1 MKNRYFFTMACVLLA
16 NIASIFG
23 QNNTISIP
31 DVYVGNG
38 KSISLPINMDNT
50 ADVVAVQFT
59 LSVPEG
65 LTLTTASASLTE
77 RSDGHTV
84 TLRALDGGKYMA
96 MIFSSEN
103 KPIKGRTGQLLSVTL
118 NASNSL
124 AEGTQLPLTLS
135 DVVMGARD
143 ASNLL
148 TGYSAGKVTIAKL
161 PDLEVTEV
169 VTDQS
174 SLSPEGTVSVRWQV
188 ANIGELP
195 TTAGWK
201 EQIYLKNAVGL
212 QKLLGTLYY
221 DDPLEASGVISR
233 NAELHLPAIIG
244 LDGACRIVVALTAN
258 SNAGEPTWL
267 KDNNTAQMASDISV
281 QKVLALNPADA
292 SIDEAQT
299 KNVRFQ
305 LTRSGDTN
313 SDEVFALTHDV
324 DSRLVFPESV
334 SLLKGQSGTYFY
346 AQVVADNVL
355 DNDSIVNFS
364 LSGNNYPTVSS
375 KVNIED
381 GTFPSLSLTA
391 LNEEVT
397 EGESIRFEIATQRA
411 SHNDIEVKMTC
422 DAAKRFDIPS
432 TIQIPAG
439 QTSVEVTVEAL
450 EDDVPNVEE
459 VVTFKVT
466 AAKHNPASVNTVLV
480 DNDVPTLQL
489 EITPNALSEAA
500 GPLAVTA
507 TLRRLD
513 NKDKVVTVKLSD
525 DSDGGI
531 YYGHQ
536 TIVMEKGVEEAIV
549 NLGPVDNALVDGE
562 RIYEITAAVWIAS
575 CSCNANSGT
584 SGGMVS
590 VPLTVYDND
599 GPTLTMKASSS
610 VVKEGDE
617 ISVTLTRNTDTS
629 NAEDVNISSDYETGI
644 DFPNVVTIPAGE
656 TSTTFIVKPKGNE
669 ITDDGFSAMLTAS
682 ADGFA
687 TGNIW
692 FTVSDQT
699 LPDAQITDM
708 TLSADE
714 VEVGGTITV
723 VTKITN
729 TGSYVLPELTKVG
742 IYSSHSSTPLSTIYL
757 QNTLPIGEEVVLTRE
772 VTMPATIGT
781 FNIYAVVNDGNEVK
795 ELNYTNN
802 SSMLKSVK
810 TVSPYTVS
818 IMADKASYR
827 PGEKA
832 QLSGIITGSKV
843 AHKDVEIYIL
853 NDNYRHVITVQTDED
868 GKFVADYEP
877 YPGQMGH
884 FVAGACYPKEGLQT
898 EMLTFDYY
906 GVRRIS
912 NHAITCEALFGETYS
927 SSFTLSNPGEL
938 PLSNVTVEVLSK
950 PDNCDVSLTCP
961 STVEANSTFD
971 IEYSIDATSVS
982 TGNDWQRIELRLCS
996 DEGAS
1001 LQTTLFYYCRNKQ
1014 GQLKADV
1021 TRIKTTMIK
1030 GTSRD
1035 YPLVITNTGK
1045 GETGRITMELPSWM
1059 SSVTPREMAS
1069 LAHGDSTTVILR
1081 LTPTADMQLNVPI
1094 SGSIG
1099 LNCTNGQGLSLPFHI
1114 EPVSESNGTLI
1125 IDVCDENTYYTTEK
1139 PHVAGASVTVS
1150 HPTTGAIV
1158 ASGTT
1163 DENGRFLAIL
1173 PEGYY
1178 AVNVSAPNHN
1188 SYRNNILIDPGVE
1201 NLTTVNLSIEAIT
1214 IDWRVEETTV
1224 QDEYSIVTTV
1234 KFETNV
1240 PVPVVELS
1248 MPKSIEAKSLPK
1260 GESLIFYATLTNK
1273 GLITAQ
1279 DVQLLLPEG
1288 FHTLSFEALAYTE
1301 PFDLAPQQSVLIP
1314 VKVTHVAHN
1323 PSKSILRAAPID
1335 DDPCIGQPGTLYFWD
1350 CGNDRKWHRYGIAL
1364 QLGSC
1369 RSDDPSTWDNS
1380 GNGAYGGGASYG
1392 GPIFGPYIGGG
1403 GYYGSSSGCSNVST
1417 HQDEDCEPC
1426 QNEFLVDLVD
1436 CGLQLVPVYRVLKQ
1450 VIECVNSVHDLIDT
1464 TQDGDIREI
1473 AYGTLEATTSCIAAR
1488 RAGTGDRNV
1497 SRQAERQQALEDIL
1511 IALSSLRAS
1520 QGQDEL
1526 DGETVIETL
1535 GSLASS
1541 LAALAGWDFEY
1552 VEQIFCPLKFF
1563 LPCNNAGGNPA
1574 GSNSRKGKNEIA
1586 STPSYITEFRQNLAY
1601 PLIQQMTL
1609 IGVRHEFFGDTD
1621 WMDVDEEELFTF
1633 FDAFI
1638 TSQNSEGIVNDNAY
1652 DTLFLVKPESI
1663 SRDQVVKFVSRWN
1676 NTLSGNSNGPH
1687 FDCNKIKGYYDLI
1700 ESIDSIVISKGFES
1714 VAELYEASYEK
1725 CKSIAEESK
1734 SVCSSISLQFSQK
1747 MVMTRQAFRG
1757 TLTVFNGNETTAMTD
1772 VKLSLVVKDEN
1783 GNVATTHE
1791 FQINPETLTGFD
1803 GNLSLEEGWTL
1814 DAQQT
1819 GVATIMFI
1827 PTKYAAPMVE
1837 RAYSFGGSL
1846 SYVDPFTGLT
1856 VTRDLSPVVLTV
1868 KPSPNLDLTYFMQR
1882 DIMGDDPLTE
1892 EIEPCEE
1899 AEFSLLIN
1907 NIGYGDAIDVR
1918 MMTNQP
1924 EIIDNEKGLLVDFEL
1939 MSSQLNGGEKTL
1951 ALGGT
1956 VATDFGTIPAKS
1968 TSYAQWWIKSS
1979 LLGHFTDYDVE
1990 ATHVT
1995 SYGNPDLSLLN
2006 EVSIHE
2012 LIRSIDI
2019 KEDNNT
2025 LVGFIVNDIVD
2036 AEDTPD
2042 MLYLSNGEIESVSLA
2057 RNVEIQKSSDTDYT
2071 MKVTANMSGWNYGS
2085 VSDPTYGV
2093 SSLKA
2098 VVRQSDGKEMPL
2110 RNFWQTDRTLRDG
2123 KDPLYENR
2131 IHFVDELNASEE
2143 ETYILTF
2150 EPTPELLLEV
2160 AAIEGVPEEG
2170 SLSVEPVNG
2179 IKVVFNKSIDPSTFT
2194 VDDISL
2200 SVQGVKQ
2207 DVRSVTLS
2215 TDDNKTFSLDFST
2228 LNENAG
2234 NGYFL
2239 LTVNTSEISDM
2250 EGYNGKNGKNAGWI
2264 MYRDGLVA
2272 LTTSA
2277 VPVSAG
2283 TIQQVPTTAKVLSQ
2297 DAEQIEDDKAMYG
2310 TTVKLMTIP
2319 NEGYEF
2325 CNWTVNGEVVS
2336 DELAFEYV
2344 ALSDMD
2350 IKANYMLKSYA
2361 VTLGDVEEGGSISGA
2376 ASGVYTYGHILNLT
2390 VQTNDDYV
2398 FDGWIVNGEN
2408 LGNNND
2414 LSLLVNEAKE
2424 IHAQFKRIIFKQDIT
2439 LTKGWNWVSS
2449 WISEPVQMSGLL
2461 SGVSHIVSQ
2470 FDEIIN
2476 DPVYGMIGGIEV
2488 LQPGLAYK
2496 VDASYASIKSFKGHI
2511 HDINDKPVELHKGWN
2526 WISYPYYEERNINEV
2541 ISNPSEGEYLTS
2553 QFGFSEF
2560 ADGYWEGTLTNLT
2573 PGYGYIYKS
2582 CTDKTLLFD
2591 FSEKASR
2598 TMMKRTTATRNDVG
2612 QQNVDV
2618 YKYPS
2623 TMNMIVQLS
2632 DGHSMLDNAD
2642 YRIYAFAGNEC
2653 RGESQYV
2660 GKSHYLTV
2668 YGDEATT
2675 ITFVVEDVNS
2685 GNTYMAKEGFTFR
2698 QEVIGNRQSPYVI
2711 TITTPTSVQD
2721 IEESTHRMT
2730 IYSIEGILISSDATI
2745 DTLKQLSRGIY
2756 IVDGQKFLVK

>member
-1 MKNRYFFTMACVLLA
+1 MKNRYLFTMVCVLLA
-16 NIASIFG
+16 GITSIFG

-31 DVYVGNG
+31 DVYVGKG
-38 KSISLPINMDNT
+38 KSISLPIYMDNT

-65 LTLTTASASLTE
+65 LTLTTASLSLTE

-84 TLRALDGGKYMA
+84 TFRALGDGKYMA

-103 KPIKGRTGQLLSVTL
+103 KPVKGRTGQLLSVTL

-124 AEGTQLPLTLS
+124 AEGTQLPLALS
-135 DVVMGARD
+135 DVVMGAHD

-161 PDLEVTEV
+161 PDLEMTEV
-169 VTDQS
+169 TVDQS
-174 SLSPEGTVSVRWQV
+174 NLSPEGTVNVRWKV
-188 ANIGELP
+188 ANIGDLP

-201 EQIYLKNAVGL
+201 EQIYLKNAAGL

-221 DDPLEASGVISR
+221 DAPLETGGVVSR

-244 LDGACRIVVALTAN
+244 LDGACHIVVSLTAN

-267 KDNNTAQMASDISV
+267 KDNNTAQTVSDISV
-281 QKVLALNPADA
+281 QKLLALNPVNAT
-292 SIDEAQT
+292 IDEAHT
-299 KNVRFQ
+299 RNVRFQ

-324 DSRLVFPESV
+324 DSRLIFPESV
-334 SLLKGQSGTYFY
+334 SILKGQSGTYFY
-346 AQVVADNVL
+346 AQVMADNVL
-355 DNDSIVNFS
+355 NNDSIVNFS
-364 LSGNNYPTVSS
+364 LAGNDYPTVLS
-375 KVNIED
+375 KVRIED
-381 GTFPSLSLTA
+381 DTFPSLSLTA

-411 SHNDIEVKMTC
+411 SQNDIEVKMTC

-459 VVTFKVT
+459 VATFKVT
-466 AAKHNPASVNTVLV
+466 AAKHNLASVNTVLV
-480 DNDVPTLQL
+480 DNDVPNLQL

-525 DSDGGI
+525 NSDGGI
-531 YYGHQ
+531 YYGRQ
-536 TIVMEKGVEEAIV
+536 TIVLEKGIEEATV

-562 RIYEITAAVWIAS
+562 RTYEITAAVWIAS

-584 SGGMVS
+584 SGGVVS

-599 GPTLTMKASSS
+599 GPTLNLASGVS
-610 VVKEGDE
+610 VLKEGGE
-617 ISVTLTRNTDTS
+617 MTVTLKRNTTTS
-629 NAEDVNISSDYETGI
+629 KALTVHLSSDHDEDIEYPKTVI
-644 DFPNVVTIPAGE
+644 IPAGE
-656 TSTTFIVKPKGNE
+656 SEVPFSVKSKGNE
-669 ITDDGFSAMLTAS
+669 VTGDGFTVFLNAA
-682 ADGFA
+682 AEGFS

-692 FTVSDQT
+692 FNVSDQT
-699 LPDAQITDM
+699 LPDVQIASISSMEESCIHGDKITFSIALANKGNSPLPANTLVQLFKSDSQNALADLY
-708 TLSADE
+708 TLSAIPAGE
-714 VEVGGTITV
+714 ATNINIS
-723 VTKITN
+723 TKADFSIGQHTFFVKAN
-729 TGSYVLPELTKVG
+729 PQKSNAELD
-742 IYSSHSSTPLSTIYL
+742 Y
-757 QNTLPIGEEVVLTRE
+757 N
-772 VTMPATIGT
+772 
-781 FNIYAVVNDGNEVK
+781 
-795 ELNYTNN
+795 NN
-802 SSMLKSVK
+802 SSSFVTINVGSPFSTSTVVSKSILEKNDEIEISGV
-810 TVSPYTVS
+810 
-818 IMADKASYR
+818 ASGR
-827 PGEKA
+827 NIA
-832 QLSGIITGSKV
+832 NNDI
-843 AHKDVEIYIL
+843 DVYVI
-853 NDNYRHVITVQTDED
+853 NKGYRHVITTKTDNE
-868 GKFVADYEP
+868 
-877 YPGQMGH
+877 GH
-884 FVAGACYPKEGLQT
+884 FSVNYKPFENQNGHFAVGSCFHGDKT
-898 EMLTFDYY
+898 ETEQCAFDIYAINVTNSARTCDVIKGESY
-906 GVRRIS
+906 TGNFVIRNDGVLP
-912 NHAITCEALFGETYS
+912 ITNVKASLMS
-927 SSFTLSNPGEL
+927 EL
-938 PLSNVTVEVLSK
+938 PNAQVIFSEEPFYIAGGESK
-950 PDNCDVSLTCP
+950 TLQYVIKGVVVSPELVWQTLKILFTC
-961 STVEANSTFD
+961 
-971 IEYSIDATSVS
+971 
-982 TGNDWQRIELRLCS
+982 
-996 DEGAS
+996 DEGATAIS
-1001 LQTTLFYYCRNKQ
+1001 DINFYVREPKARLKTNVASINTSVTIGSEREFYLTL
-1014 GQLKADV
+1014 
-1021 TRIKTTMIK
+1021 
-1030 GTSRD
+1030 
-1035 YPLVITNTGK
+1035 TNTGK
-1045 GETGRITMELPSWM
+1045 NETGKITFMTQPWIKPNGIQYVS
-1059 SSVTPREMAS
+1059 S
-1069 LAHGDSTTVILR
+1069 LASGESTEVVLIISTDDQMQANNPKHGTIAINCENGDG
-1081 LTPTADMQLNVPI
+1081 I
-1094 SGSIG
+1094 SI
-1099 LNCTNGQGLSLPFHI
+1099 PFNI
-1114 EPVSESNGTLI
+1114 EPVSSKSGILLV
-1125 IDVCDENTYYTTEK
+1125 DVCDENTYNTSEGL
-1139 PHVAGASVTVS
+1139 HVANAKVVVK
-1150 HPTTGAIV
+1150 HPTTGEVITT
-1158 ASGTT
+1158 GTT
-1163 DENGRFLAIL
+1163 NKNGIFESELQ
-1173 PEGYY
+1173 EGYY
-1178 AVNVSAPNHN
+1178 ALTITADRHIGESVNV
-1188 SYRNNILIDPGVE
+1188 YVDPE
-1201 NLTTVNLSIEAIT
+1201 RTRKQIVNLGYSGISIIYDVKPTEI
-1214 IDWRVEETTV
+1214 E
-1224 QDEYSIVTTV
+1224 DEYRLETKVTY
-1234 KFETNV
+1234 ETNV
-1240 PVPVVELS
+1240 PVPIVILDAPEKIDGDN
-1248 MPKSIEAKSLPK
+1248 MRA
-1260 GESLIFYATLTNK
+1260 GESTLIY
-1273 GLITAQ
+1273 ITATNRGL
-1279 DVQLLLPEG
+1279 VTAHNNRIILPNNTDEWK
-1288 FHTLSFEALAYTE
+1288 FEPLVSLE
-1301 PFDLAPQQSVLIP
+1301 PVDLPAQQSVVIP
-1314 VKVTHVAHN
+1314 VRITRLKDDFVRPIKRVKAKSVADDMQGTFNNCMVHFRDLYNSLCGTDLKENESCERMAMKACALAATSATLMQYLSGLMGGEGRGGDLGFPNGGN
-1323 PSKSILRAAPID
+1323 PIKLRDATDQSVISEQSFSLCN
-1335 DDPCIGQPGTLYFWD
+1335 PCDAKKAEDLLNLLVG
-1350 CGNDRKWHRYGIAL
+1350 K
-1364 QLGSC
+1364 
-1369 RSDDPSTWDNS
+1369 TW
-1380 GNGAYGGGASYG
+1380 
-1392 GPIFGPYIGGG
+1392 
-1403 GYYGSSSGCSNVST
+1403 
-1417 HQDEDCEPC
+1417 
-1426 QNEFLVDLVD
+1426 
-1436 CGLQLVPVYRVLKQ
+1436 
-1450 VIECVNSVHDLIDT
+1450 
-1464 TQDGDIREI
+1464 
-1473 AYGTLEATTSCIAAR
+1473 
-1488 RAGTGDRNV
+1488 
-1497 SRQAERQQALEDIL
+1497 
-1511 IALSSLRAS
+1511 
-1520 QGQDEL
+1520 
-1526 DGETVIETL
+1526 L
-1535 GSLASS
+1535 GSLNDILDDAYRLAKDNGGKEEQIKVVKKIWLKALQDSMKEYENAIGEYNIEDPVYEMEVAKSINKKVASKLKETIEVIEITSRDCSEGTEDKANRSWQEDYDKTASS
-1541 LAALAGWDFEY
+1541 EAQYLRNCYE
-1552 VEQIFCPLKFF
+1552 ILK
-1563 LPCNNAGGNPA
+1563 
-1574 GSNSRKGKNEIA
+1574 EIYGDE
-1586 STPSYITEFRQNLAY
+1586 TWF
-1601 PLIQQMTL
+1601 
-1609 IGVRHEFFGDTD
+1609 DTD
-1621 WMDVDEEELFTF
+1621 IDEKMEFAEYLAENGNLSDKEVLSMRPASISDEQALSLFMRLNGL
-1633 FDAFI
+1633 DE
-1638 TSQNSEGIVNDNAY
+1638 QNIVNFEVLDN
-1652 DTLFLVKPESI
+1652 
-1663 SRDQVVKFVSRWN
+1663 
-1676 NTLSGNSNGPH
+1676 
-1687 FDCNKIKGYYDLI
+1687 LI
-1700 ESIDSIVISKGFES
+1700 AENIAMNEAA
-1714 VAELYEASYEK
+1714 VAEGYESLSDKFIKAYNICIEK
-1725 CKSIAEESK
+1725 YSEKSS
-1734 SVCSSISLQFSQK
+1734 SVCASISLQFSQN

-1772 VKLSLVVKDEN
+1772 VKLSLVVKDES

-1803 GNLSLEEGWTL
+1803 GDLNLEEGWTL

-1819 GVATIMFI
+1819 GVTTIMFI
-1827 PTKYAAPMVE
+1827 PTNYAAPMVE

-1868 KPSPNLDLTYFMQR
+1868 KPLPNLDLTYFMQR
-1882 DIMGDDPLTE
+1882 DIKGDDPLTLDV
-1892 EIEPCEE
+1892 IEPSEE

-1907 NIGYGDAIDVR
+1907 NIGYGEATDVR
-1918 MMTNQP
+1918 MFTEQP
-1924 EIIDNEKGLLVDFEL
+1924 EIVENEKGLLIDFEL

-1968 TSYAQWWIKSS
+1968 TSYAQWWLRSS
-1979 LLGHFTDYDVE
+1979 LLGHFTEYNVE
-1990 ATHVT
+1990 ATHLT

-2019 KEDNNT
+2019 MDGNNT
-2025 LVGFIVNDIVD
+2025 LVGFMTNDIVD

-2057 RNVEIQKSSDTDYT
+2057 QNVEIQKSSDTDYL
-2071 MKVTANMSGWNYGS
+2071 MKVNANLSGWNYGS

-2131 IHFVDELNASEE
+2131 IHFVDELNASDD

-2207 DVRSVTLS
+2207 DVRSAVLS
-2215 TDDNKTFSLDFST
+2215 TDDNKTFSLDFSA
-2228 LNENAG
+2228 LNKNVG

-2239 LTVNTSEISDM
+2239 FTVNTSEISDV

-2264 MYRDGLVA
+2264 MFRDGLVS

-2277 VPVSAG
+2277 EPVSAG
-2283 TIQQVPTTAKVLSQ
+2283 TIQRVPSITKLLSQ
-2297 DAEQIEDDKAMYG
+2297 NTGQTEDDKAMYG
-2310 TTVKLMTIP
+2310 STVKLTTVP

-2573 PGYGYIYKS
+2573 PGFGYIYKS

-2598 TMMKRTTATRNDVG
+2598 TMMKRATATRNDVG

-2632 DGHSMLDNAD
+2632 DGYSMLDNAD

-2675 ITFVVEDVNS
+2675 ITFVFEDVNL
-2685 GNTYMAKEGFTFR
+2685 GNTYMAKESLTFC
-2698 QEVIGNRQSPYVI
+2698 QEVIGNRKSPYII
-2711 TITTPTSVQD
+2711 TITAPTSVQNIGD
-2721 IEESTHRMT
+2721 LSHRMT
-2730 IYSIEGILISSDATI
+2730 IYSVEGILISSDANA
-2745 DTLKQLSRGIY
+2745 DTLKQLKHGVY